1 MAIWQVEHYSKMHR
15 PNFFEVTKFGDRYCS
30 PFLLQIIQIVQ
41 IVDYLF
47 ISLNLPL
54 KKSFKFPFTA
64 TKFEEKNTIYFPVFC
79 LLFNVQWFC
88 LLKIIKLFYP
98 MSLTSFQ
105 FPKIRSENC
114 EKTSNSVLHNI
125 FHNIP
130 KSFAY
135 LFLATILRI
144 YSIL

>member
-1 MAIWQVEHYSKMHR
+1 MLEYIYFRRFLTRFFVTEELSFSCLMLKVTLNLQLFCYKIYWSKKTNLWLFDKSTIIQKCIGLTFLKLQNLETGYR
-15 PNFFEVTKFGDRYCS
+15 S

-79 LLFNVQWFC
+79 LLFNVQ
-88 LLKIIKLFYP
+88 
-98 MSLTSFQ
+98 
-105 FPKIRSENC
+105 
-114 EKTSNSVLHNI
+114 
-125 FHNIP
+125 
-130 KSFAY
+130 
-135 LFLATILRI
+135 
-144 YSIL
+144 